1 MNAVCSG
8 LVDTDRLNYEEI
20 NQAKQQGVGVEELR
34 STVLRNAAASIPLG
48 RVATLTDVAN
58 LVAFLA
64 SPEASFITGQAY
76 DINGGAFY

>member
-1 MNAVCSG
+1 VNAVCPG

-20 NQAKQQGVGVEELR
+20 NQAKQQGVDVEELR
-34 STVLRNAAASIPLG
+34 STMLRNAATSIPLG
-48 RVATLTDVAN
+48 RVAAPTDVAN

-64 SPEASFITGQAY
+64 SPEASFITGQAC

>member
-1 MNAVCSG
+1 